1 MAVIIKKI
9 VMAPQL
15 AFAVKISEINTV
27 TLTDLIWMGLLFAQ
41 GGQRADRSVALP
53 AIIRDFRERRKPFCK
68 LRVGDCANPRTRRSK
83 PNERAFPFSPHVS
96 GK

>member
-53 AIIRDFRERRKPFCK
+53 AGHP
-68 LRVGDCANPRTRRSK
+68 
-83 PNERAFPFSPHVS
+83 
-96 GK
+96 